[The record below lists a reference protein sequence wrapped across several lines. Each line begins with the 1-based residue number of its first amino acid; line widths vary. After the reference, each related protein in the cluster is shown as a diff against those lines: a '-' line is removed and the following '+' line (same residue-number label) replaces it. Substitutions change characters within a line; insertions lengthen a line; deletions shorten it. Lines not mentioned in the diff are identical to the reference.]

1 LNLQRFQPGAAV
13 AVNHNDATARSVKRK
28 RQMDNA
34 LYVGLSKQMLL
45 GRELD
50 ITANNL
56 ANANTT
62 GFKVETLMSTADP
75 QRAKGMSIGSAP
87 VQFVADNGVA
97 RDFSQGPLQST
108 GAPLDL
114 AIMGQGF
121 FQVSTANGTRYTRD
135 GRFATDA
142 QGQLVTQ
149 SGDPVLD
156 AGGSPITL
164 NPQGGS
170 PTIGGDGTITQ
181 TIPGQSS
188 VQTVGKVGVVSFAD
202 MSHTTNAASTPV
214 TGQVLRQG
222 MLEGSNVQ
230 SITQVTD
237 LIRISRAY
245 DMISQMMNSTSSLS
259 ATAVQ
264 RLGTVQ

>member
-1 LNLQRFQPGAAV
+1 
-13 AVNHNDATARSVKRK
+13 
-28 RQMDNA
+28 MDNA
-34 LYVGLSKQMLL
+34 LYVGLSKQVLL
-45 GRELD
+45 ERELD

-62 GFKVETLMSTADP
+62 GFKVETLMSTPDP
-75 QRAKGMSIGSAP
+75 VTPPALPAGTRPI
-87 VQFVADNGVA
+87 QFVADNGVA
-97 RDFSQGPLQST
+97 RDFSQGALQPT

-121 FQVSTANGTRYTRD
+121 FQISTANGTRYTRD

-149 SGDPVLD
+149 AGDPVLD
-156 AGGSPITL
+156 ASGSPITL
-164 NPQGGS
+164 NPQGS
-170 PTIGGDGTITQ
+170 QPSIGGDGTITQ
-181 TIPGQSS
+181 TLPGQGAS
-188 VQTVGKVGVVSFAD
+188 QTVGKVGVVSFAD
-202 MSHTTNAASTPV
+202 MTSLSKEGEGLFSNTTNAPPQPV

-222 MLEGSNVQ
+222 MLESSNVQ
-230 SITQVTD
+230 TITQVTD

-245 DMISQMMNSTSSLS
+245 DMISNMMNSTASLS
-259 ATAVQ
+259 ETAVQ